1 MSERI
6 ECFKIDDKMLILD
19 KVLVYF
25 QEIPLIFICKE
36 EENANN
42 RYCALAVDT
51 DNFLYLV
58 VKVKVEDL
66 IEYLEGN
73 LSFVGLYNTNKKFYR
88 IQASDYSLDEDI
100 IEEVDSSLFKEHIN
114 YTEEVYFDNTPKDLK
129 EYTENLKEITTVNK

>member
-1 MSERI
+1 MAEKI

-36 EENANN
+36 EENTNN
-42 RYCALAVDT
+42 RYCALAADT

-114 YTEEVYFDNTPKDLK
+114 YTEEVYFDNTSEDLK
-129 EYTENLKEITTVNK
+129 EYTENLKEITIINN